1 MRKVYGLL
9 AVQLTITTIIGAVFM
24 FTPGVKEFVQV
35 RHRYITCYMT
45 CPPKLTN
52 IILKE

>member
-24 FTPGVKEFVQV
+24 FTPGVKEFVQA
-35 RHRYITCYMT
+35 RHGHMR
-45 CPPKLTN
+45 CPILIKTNLT
-52 IILKE
+52 E

>member
-24 FTPGVKEFVQV
+24 FTPGVKEFVQA
-35 RHRYITCYMT
+35 RHQRDDVLLTITNFIFT
-45 CPPKLTN
+45 
-52 IILKE
+52 E

>member
-1 MRKVYGLL
+1 MFGLL

-35 RHRYITCYMT
+35 KIGYSDG
-45 CPPKLTN
+45 LS
-52 IILKE
+52 

>member
-1 MRKVYGLL
+1 MKKVYGLL

-35 RHRYITCYMT
+35 KLNTGMPYPAILIIT
-45 CPPKLTN
+45 L
-52 IILKE
+52 LAE

>member
-24 FTPGVKEFVQV
+24 FTPGVKEFVQA
-35 RHRYITCYMT
+35 RHEHMRRPIITNT
-45 CPPKLTN
+45 KLT
-52 IILKE
+52 E

>member
-24 FTPGVKEFVQV
+24 FTPGVKEFVQA
-35 RHRYITCYMT
+35 RHQRDDMPHI
-45 CPPKLTN
+45 LTN
-52 IILKE
+52 SSLTE

>member
-24 FTPGVKEFVQV
+24 FTPGVKEFVQA
-35 RHRYITCYMT
+35 RHGYTYDMT
-45 CPPKLTN
+45 CPILTN
-52 IILKE
+52 INLTD